1 MVAVVVQHQFDDAGA
16 VIEIRSHRLAY
27 LRRAVGVEVL
37 VLPECALLRR
47 NAVRLAAE
55 RCDDLAAGDDRR
67 ALVPPGIDR
76 PPHVVHGVV
85 TGISDVTHRREAGG
99 ERSEEHTSELQSHVN
114 LVCRLLLEKKKKKN
128 NLSYSITK
136 KKKNKK

>member
-27 LRRAVGVEVL
+27 LRWAVRVEVL

-55 RCDDLAAGDDRR
+55 RRDDLAAGDDRR
-67 ALVPPGIDR
+67 ALVPPRIDR
-76 PPHVVHGVV
+76 PCSRGCRTTRTVL
-85 TGISDVTHRREAGG
+85 THRRLRSASG
-99 ERSEEHTSELQSHVN
+99 EYAHR
-114 LVCRLLLEKKKKKN
+114 
-128 NLSYSITK
+128 
-136 KKKNKK
+136 

>member
-27 LRRAVGVEVL
+27 LRWAVRVEVL
-37 VLPECALLRR
+37 VLPERALLRR

-55 RCDDLAAGDDRR
+55 RRDDLAAGNDRR
-67 ALVPPGIDR
+67 ALVPPRIDA

-85 TGISDVTHRREAGG
+85 TGITDIAHRREAGG
-99 ERSEEHTSELQSHVN
+99 EHAGRVVQAAQRPIGRALEDVE
-114 LVCRLLLEKKKKKN
+114 RLEGCWPTYAFGQRQV
-128 NLSYSITK
+128 SVRI
-136 KKKNKK
+136 